1 MLTVEEGRRMASGT
15 DQNQLEGYRGD
26 CENPRV
32 GRQGEGKSSV
42 SEEKDKGDRHWPFHT
57 VTKGQS

>member
-1 MLTVEEGRRMASGT
+1 MASGT

-26 CENPRV
+26 CENPRE
-32 GRQGEGKSSV
+32 GHQGEGKNSV
-42 SEEKDKGDRHWPFHT
+42 SEEKDKGDRHCPFHT